1 MGPHVGTVVGHV
13 EGQVTE
19 HLHARAL
26 GLLAQLQP
34 LALELPLEQFFRQE
48 PAGLLRRDPA
58 QGLALTPGQGLG
70 PHPPGLAPL
79 EAPNHH
85 EKGVV
90 GQPAPLAAAPAGE
103 GLLLLGRLRRPAA
116 GQGFPHGLA
125 AGRHGVQ
132 IQAAC
137 PSGRPR
143 QHLQVGPLQK
153 ALLYQLLAVE
163 QPGVEGRATGG
174 AVGGAGAVGGGQG
187 QQLPNPDAV
196 AAEQGQPVLAG
207 LAKAAAAPGARQ
219 GRGMEQYAGTTQVG
233 GLHVFGSR

>member
-1 MGPHVGTVVGHV
+1 MGPHVGAVVGHV

-19 HLHARAL
+19 HLHTRSL

-70 PHPPGLAPL
+70 PQPPGLAPL

-137 PSGRPR
+137 PSVRPR

-163 QPGVEGRATGG
+163 QPGVEG
-174 AVGGAGAVGGGQG
+174 
-187 QQLPNPDAV
+187 
-196 AAEQGQPVLAG
+196 
-207 LAKAAAAPGARQ
+207 
-219 GRGMEQYAGTTQVG
+219 
-233 GLHVFGSR
+233 